1 MTKIDDLT
9 AELLAQPLDQFTS
22 LRNTRAKELKTSG
35 QADLAAA
42 LSILKKPS
50 VPLWAAN
57 QVARSNGAVLRDLR
71 QSAQALARTQAAAGA
86 GRANAARELRGASE
100 GFQQKLDEV
109 STAIATA
116 LRQGQHPAGEETLR
130 RAREIFRIAALKG
143 GDVWD
148 RLQKGALATEP
159 PPADDVIEMFSA
171 GGAAAAGKA
180 AERLEEQRAAAAA
193 EKAAQ
198 VEAERAKQATATALR
213 LRQEATSA
221 AEAARRA
228 AERAA
233 AAEEEAARA
242 GAEAEKSRRAI
253 SRRRG

>member
-1 MTKIDDLT
+1 VTKIDDLT

-22 LRNTRAKELKTSG
+22 HRNTRAKELKTSG
-35 QADLAAA
+35 QADLASQ
-42 LSILKKPS
+42 LSTLKKPS

-109 STAIATA
+109 SNAIAAA

-143 GDVWD
+143 AEVWD

-159 PPADDVIEMFSA
+159 QPADDVLEMFSA
-171 GGAAAAGKA
+171 GSAAAGGKS
-180 AERLEEQRAAAAA
+180 AERLEEQRAVAAA

-198 VEAERAKQATATALR
+198 ADAERAKQATATALR

-228 AERAA
+228 ADRAT

-253 SRRRG
+253 SRQRG